1 MRIIS
6 GKFKGKKLF
15 LPQDKNTRPLKDLVK
30 ESIFN
35 LLEHSSQIKKEIE
48 DASVLDL
55 FCGSGSFGLECI
67 SRGSQDVYFFENH
80 SLAIKVLKKNVLSL
94 NSMNNYKIFEKD
106 CFDYFNSK
114 NILNIRFDIIFIDPP
129 YKETKINKLI
139 ENIIEKKI
147 LNKKGIIIIHR
158 HKKDKLEITKK
169 IKILDVRNYGISK
182 VYFGNYY

>member
-94 NSMNNYKIFEKD
+94 NTMNNYKIFEKD